1 MERILLVED
10 DVMIASG
17 LKYAL
22 ETEGYEV
29 SHATDVHSAK
39 NEISGGAFSLAILDM
54 QLPDGTGFDISGSLK
69 DKGTPIIFLTV
80 VDDES
85 KIVKAFDEGADDYV
99 VKPFRVRE
107 LLARVKRTLEKSKGE
122 PGKRINIGQV
132 EVDTEAGK
140 VHAKGN
146 LVELTALEYRLLLIF

>member
-1 MERILLVED
+1 MDKILLVED

-29 SHATDVHSAK
+29 THATDIHSAK
-39 NEISGGAFSLAILDM
+39 SEIVGVAFSLAILDM

-69 DKGTPIIFLTV
+69 DKGTPVIFLTV

-85 KIVKAFDEGADDYV
+85 KIVKAFEEGADDYV

-107 LLARVKRTLEKSKGE
+107 LLARVKRSLEKNKGE
-122 PGKRINIGQV
+122 TSKRITLGKV
-132 EVDTEAGK
+132 EVDTETGK
-140 VHAKGN
+140 VYAK
-146 LVELTALEYRLLLIF
+146 A

>member
-1 MERILLVED
+1 MDKILLVED

-29 SHATDVHSAK
+29 THATDIHSAK
-39 NEISGGAFSLAILDM
+39 SEIVGKAFSLAILDM

-69 DKGTPIIFLTV
+69 DKGTPVIFLTV

-85 KIVKAFDEGADDYV
+85 KIVKA
-99 VKPFRVRE
+99 
-107 LLARVKRTLEKSKGE
+107 LMKGRMTTWLSPSE
-122 PGKRINIGQV
+122 
-132 EVDTEAGK
+132 
-140 VHAKGN
+140 
-146 LVELTALEYRLLLIF
+146 